1 MADHYEAVRAYPDAR
16 STVARLARTAAEY
29 GFDGIV
35 VRNAPATGIVDGG
48 DAEDEPDG
56 RPRRERIVEEY
67 GVDVVDAV
75 EIATDDAAAASARVT
90 DRREER
96 TLVLVAGSSEL
107 NRFACEEPRV
117 DVLARPMTD
126 GDVNHVLARAA
137 ARNGVRF
144 EFDLGRVLR
153 LSGGQRVQAL
163 SDLRKLREI
172 VFQYDAPYVVSVNP
186 ESHLQIRAPRELLA
200 IGEAIGF
207 DRGDIEQG
215 LAEWGRL
222 AARNRERLS
231 EAFIEPGVERGRYEE
246 SE

>member
-1 MADHYEAVRAYPDAR
+1 MADRYEAVRAYPDAR
-16 STVARLARTAAEY
+16 STVARFARTAAEY

-35 VRNAPATGIVDGG
+35 VRNAPATGIIDGG

-117 DVLARPMTD
+117 DVLARPMAD
-126 GDVNHVLARAA
+126 GNVNHVLARAA

-172 VFQYDAPYVVSVNP
+172 VFQYDAPYVVSAAP
-186 ESHLQIRAPRELLA
+186 ESHLHLRAPRELLA
-200 IGEAIGF
+200 IGEVIGF
-207 DRGDIEQG
+207 AREDVERG

-231 EAFIEPGVERGRYEE
+231 ESFIEPGVERGRYEE
-246 SE
+246 DG